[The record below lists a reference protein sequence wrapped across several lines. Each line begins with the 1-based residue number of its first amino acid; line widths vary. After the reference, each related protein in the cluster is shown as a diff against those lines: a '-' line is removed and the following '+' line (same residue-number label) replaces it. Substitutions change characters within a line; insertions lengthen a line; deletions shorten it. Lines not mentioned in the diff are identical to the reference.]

1 MAPRLALGLV
11 LSSDC
16 QKALGVHVRGPRSHL
31 PGEGAWGIL
40 QPPARDVPRFWSC
53 LWVGTRQGR
62 EEELTMPG
70 VGVWGQV
77 APVPPPP
84 TPAATQGSGVP
95 IPLPLLS
102 APVWGDLASVFPS
115 IPLNRLYLLLFPRSL
130 LL

>member
-1 MAPRLALGLV
+1 MHFHGTRLALGLV

-84 TPAATQGSGVP
+84 HPCSHPGVWCP
-95 IPLPLLS
+95 HPS
-102 APVWGDLASVFPS
+102 PVAVCPS
-115 IPLNRLYLLLFPRSL
+115 LG
-130 LL
+130 